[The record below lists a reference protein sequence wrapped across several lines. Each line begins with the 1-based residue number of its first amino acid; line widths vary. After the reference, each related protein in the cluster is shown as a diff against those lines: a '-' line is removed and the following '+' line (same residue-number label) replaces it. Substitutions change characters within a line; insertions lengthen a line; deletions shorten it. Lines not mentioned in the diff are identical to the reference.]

1 VSWTPRQE
9 PLAPRAVAAW
19 GPAARALARRA
30 LGRRLDGV
38 AGDDLLVLLGEA
50 DALPWA
56 DGAVYL
62 GRDERAPSLLL
73 PTALEPDVPVE
84 LFERALLARHPETPL
99 AVFDRWIVPVGAA
112 RPVER
117 DRLAAWLA
125 R

>member
-1 VSWTPRQE
+1 VIWRPRQA

-19 GPAARALARRA
+19 GPAARALARKAADRG
-30 LGRRLDGV
+30 LSGV
-38 AGDDLLVLLGEA
+38 AGDDVLVLLGEA
-50 DALPWA
+50 EALPWA
-56 DGAVYL
+56 DGVVYL
-62 GRDERAPSLLL
+62 GRDERAPALLL
-73 PTALEPDVPVE
+73 PTALEPDAPPE
-84 LFERALLARHPETPL
+84 LFERALLARHRETPL